1 MIFYG
6 AGSTQANGVSDYGGV
21 VYAYNEEEILFWRPS
36 SVNVVYIGDR
46 WGSGMSHQAS
56 TTADII
62 VRIFYLPASGK
73 YNWYVMIGLWNLYIV
88 KSITDA
94 VASIIFN

>member
-6 AGSTQANGVSDYGGV
+6 AGSTQANGFSDYGGV

-36 SVNVVYIGDR
+36 GDNVVYIGGR

-62 VRIFYLPASGK
+62 VRICYLPASGK
-73 YNWYVMIGLWNLYIV
+73 CHWYFMIGLLDLYIV
-88 KSITDA
+88 KSITDT
-94 VASIIFN
+94 VASIILN